1 MEVYYVVLRDYGEA
15 AAEKAYSATA
25 KYTVEFRDGDLK
37 EGMKKRLELRRK
49 KVDLSYPD
57 ALGYTVSLR
66 LRLRFLTGDDGF
78 KDLEN
83 VEFVK

>member
-1 MEVYYVVLRDYGEA
+1 MEVYYAVLRDYGEA

-25 KYTVEFRDGDLK
+25 KYTVELRDDDLK
-37 EGMKKRLELRRK
+37 KGMKKRLELRRK
-49 KVDLSYPD
+49 KVDLSYAD

-66 LRLRFLTGDDGF
+66 LRLRFLTGDERF